1 VQEKANIDS
10 RTARFDL
17 ERRVAILETML
28 HGHTLPTFTAPT
40 LIRLYM
46 DAHRPPAADLY
57 AARAQVRQLYL
68 LDARLLMILGRLV
81 KDPFPF
87 RPFLLLAD
95 RCVARGL
102 ESAMSARQHVLAVA
116 QGLLN
121 AMDLDLLEPRDVMGD
136 LRVNEALQLLKL

>member
-1 VQEKANIDS
+1 MLQKTTIDQ
-10 RTARFDL
+10 RAAHFDL
-17 ERRVAILETML
+17 ERRVALLETML

-46 DAHRPPAADLY
+46 DAHRPPAADLT

-81 KDPFPF
+81 RDPFPF

-95 RCVARGL
+95 RCVARGV
-102 ESAMSARQHVLAVA
+102 EAAPTAREHVLIVA
-116 QGLLN
+116 QGLLD
-121 AMDLDLLEPRDVMGD
+121 AMGLEVLEPRDVMGD
-136 LRVNEALQLLKL
+136 LRLNEALQLLKL